1 MKHKNNQNGITLIVV
16 IILIV
21 ALLILVGVGITILIK
36 KNGMQTKVNDAK
48 TQEIAG
54 SEREKKEVKTKK
66 RELEYWEITTV
77 KDKEWY
83 SYQKDKIEGPKLKGE
98 MVPIKYIG
106 ESQEGNKW
114 ANSMTADGSMFVW
127 IPRYAYKITEGYHSE
142 DEGTIEVAFISTENN
157 FLNDETGEITTN
169 PSEEGAGTTKW
180 LVHPAFTSNASNGGG
195 FGELEGLWIGKF
207 KATGTETNLSV
218 QPGEK
223 ILCNMTINAQY
234 QLAKESTFGENES
247 INSHMAKNS
256 EWGAIVYLGHSKYG
270 TNGKKIENNESE
282 SEDFYTG
289 GSNNKKTIYTTNK
302 LQSTTH
308 NATGVYDLYGG
319 AWEYVASYVDNG
331 GKKLSENG
339 GTKRGDLYGETK
351 EERMTSTAY
360 KMVYDGINDDYY
372 KDYEDAKKYKGDAVY
387 ETSAVVHP
395 SASWFG
401 EQALFPNSVGPFFNR
416 IGAFAFLSYYGYN
429 HKAGSFRPVL
439 AF

>member
-1 MKHKNNQNGITLIVV
+1 MKQKKNQNGITLIVV

-21 ALLILVGVGITILIK
+21 ALLILVGVGITILTR
-36 KNGMQTKVNDAK
+36 KNGMQTKVNDAE
-48 TQEIAG
+48 TQEIVN
-54 SEREKKEVKTKK
+54 SDRKKEELKTQKG
-66 RELEYWEITTV
+66 ELEYWEITTV
-77 KDKEWY
+77 EDKEWY
-83 SYQKDKIEGPKLKGE
+83 SYQKDKIEEPKLKGE
-98 MVPIKYIG
+98 MVPIRYIG
-106 ESQEGNKW
+106 ESQGGNKW

-157 FLNDETGEITTN
+157 FLNDETGEITIN

-180 LVHPAFTSNASNGGG
+180 LVHPAFTSNATNGGG
-195 FGELEGLWIGKF
+195 FGELEGLWVGKF
-207 KATGTETNLSV
+207 KATGTETNLTV

-223 ILCNMTINAQY
+223 ILSNMTINAQY

-282 SEDFYTG
+282 DFYTG
-289 GSNNKKTIYTTNK
+289 GSDNKENIYTTNK

-331 GKKLSENG
+331 GKKLSEYG

-351 EERMTSTAY
+351 EERGTSTAY
-360 KMVYDGINDDYY
+360 KMVYDGTNDDHQKIMRTLKNIKEMPCMRLLPYLIR
-372 KDYEDAKKYKGDAVY
+372 
-387 ETSAVVHP
+387 VHH
-395 SASWFG
+395 G
-401 EQALFPNSVGPFFNR
+401 LMNKLC
-416 IGAFAFLSYYGYN
+416 FL
-429 HKAGSFRPVL
+429 L
-439 AF
+439 Q